1 MTILSQCG
9 LVFIHLAA
17 FSFLHWR
24 EEEEEGGG
32 EIKKECDEGIVG
44 RTVVVYESNL
54 SSATA
59 AFFLYVKAL

>member
-1 MTILSQCG
+1 MTISSQCG

-32 EIKKECDEGIVG
+32 NKKRCDEGIVG
-44 RTVVVYESNL
+44 QTVVVYESNL

>member
-1 MTILSQCG
+1 MALFLFTWQRFLSCTG
-9 LVFIHLAA
+9 G
-17 FSFLHWR
+17 R
-24 EEEEEGGG
+24 RRRKEGG